1 MGNTLPMT
9 YTIIVR
15 SIIIY
20 CIVLFLLRIMGK
32 RQLGEMQPY
41 EFVITMIIADLATI
55 PMSDTALP
63 LLHGIIPI
71 CTLALL
77 HFFFSFISRKSTLFR
92 KILNGKPIIV
102 ITPDGIDYTALQL
115 LNMTFNDLME
125 SLRTAGYFH
134 LEEVLYAIMQT
145 NGSLSVMP
153 RAMYAPLTPEDMSI
167 QKEQATLPI
176 IILAEGKL
184 EKNNLAMAK
193 LTEKN
198 VTGQL
203 KQFGFG
209 NLKDLILVTLDQ
221 QGTLYIKPRVG
232 KFVTKKLDYDGKDNW

>member
-1 MGNTLPMT
+1 
-9 YTIIVR
+9 
-15 SIIIY
+15 
-20 CIVLFLLRIMGK
+20 MGK

-55 PMSDTALP
+55 PMGDTALP
-63 LLHGIIPI
+63 LMHGIIPI

-77 HFFFSFISRKSTLFR
+77 HFFFSYLSRKSTFCR

-134 LEEVLYAIMQT
+134 LDEVLYAIMQT

-153 RAMYAPLTPEDMSI
+153 RAMYAPLTPEDMKI
-167 QKEQATLPI
+167 QKENATLPI
-176 IILAEGKL
+176 IILAEGKMQ
-184 EKNNLAMAK
+184 KNNMAMAK

-198 VTGQL
+198 FVAQL
-203 KQFGFG
+203 KQLGFS
-209 NLKDLILVTLDQ
+209 NLKELALINLDQ
-221 QGTLYIKPRVG
+221 EGTLYIKPRIG
-232 KFVTKKLDYDGKDNW
+232 KFVTKKLNYDGKDNW

>member
-1 MGNTLPMT
+1 MT

-20 CIVLFLLRIMGK
+20 CIVLFLLRVMGK

-77 HFFFSFISRKSTLFR
+77 HFFFSFLSRKSKYLR
-92 KILNGKPIIV
+92 KILNGKPVIV

-125 SLRTAGYFH
+125 SLRTSGYFH
-134 LEEVLYAIMQT
+134 IEEVLYAIIQT

-153 RAMYAPLTPEDMSI
+153 RSAYSPLTPQDMHLK
-167 QKEQATLPI
+167 KEESSLPI
-176 IILAEGKL
+176 IVLTEGKID
-184 EKNNLAMAK
+184 ESNLNMAQIS
-193 LTEKN
+193 E
-198 VTGQL
+198 QFL
-203 KQFGFG
+203 KQELQSLGFS
-209 NLKDLILVTLDQ
+209 NIKEIVLVTIDQ
-221 QGTLYIKPRVG
+221 QGCMYIKPKIG
-232 KFVTKKLDYDGKDNW
+232 KFITHKIEYNGKRHW